1 MKMRLLGKNRELK
14 QIFMTATTPS
24 VTEFNGEYLVD
35 MLTVWPSFK
44 RFSHRKIFYNKGG
57 RMAGHNVIFNKSW
70 GHFIV
75 EQAIC
80 GNIHSVGAALV
91 NYNMKENSFLVRGIR
106 DHVRRII
113 KDDLYIGRFN
123 HMFYGRLCFL
133 GYFSLEKIK

>member
-1 MKMRLLGKNRELK
+1 MKMRLLGKDRDLK
-14 QIFMTATTPS
+14 HIFMTATVPA

-44 RFSHRKIFYNKGG
+44 RFSHRKIFYRKGS
-57 RMAGHNVIFNKSW
+57 RVAGHNVILNKSW

-75 EQAIC
+75 EQTLC
-80 GNIHSVGAALV
+80 KNIHSAGAALI
-91 NYNMKENSFLVRGIR
+91 NYNLKENSLLVRGIR
-106 DHVRRII
+106 DHVRCII

-123 HMFYGRLCFL
+123 HMFCGRLCFL